1 MMLTAFALKQDKV
14 ETVPAGEHRTGFENL
29 RSITGRYFRTFSLH
43 GTDETEEQQKGIIGF
58 MKKEMLYLKDSAAKM
73 GIELSDLQLE
83 QFDTYYEML
92 VEKNKVMNLTAIT
105 DLEEVVQKHFL
116 DSISLIKVEKLNQD
130 ISIIDLGTGAGFPGI
145 PLKIAFPELE
155 ICLADSLN
163 KRVLFLNEVIEELEL
178 KKISAV
184 HGRAEELARQ
194 KGYREQFDLCVSRA
208 VANLSTLSEY
218 CLPFVKVGG
227 KFISYKAN
235 EVEEETKQAEHALE
249 VLGGAC
255 VDIQKFQLPDSEMNR
270 AFVIIE
276 KKKKTPAI
284 YPRKAGTP
292 SKKPL

>member
-1 MMLTAFALKQDKV
+1 
-14 ETVPAGEHRTGFENL
+14 
-29 RSITGRYFRTFSLH
+29 
-43 GTDETEEQQKGIIGF
+43 

-105 DLEEVVQKHFL
+105 ELEEVVQKHFL

-235 EVEEETKQAEHALE
+235 EVEEEAKQAEHALE

-276 KKKKTPAI
+276 KKKKTPAT